1 MKKLKSILVVLF
13 LIITFVLVVFFVVTR
28 IQGSTPT
35 IFGYQI
41 LRISSGSMSPELEV
55 GDIILSEKVNDP
67 STLKTGDIITYI
79 GELGSY
85 ADKNIT
91 HKIIEGPYNV
101 DGTYY
106 MRTQGTAND
115 YIDPEISE
123 DQVLGKM
130 ICVIPILGA
139 LYNFFITPYGL
150 IVVLAFLLLL
160 FINEIF
166 NLKRTVKEPA
176 DLNQEDKK
184 DSTIPKKL

>member
-1 MKKLKSILVVLF
+1 MKKLKNILLASFLVLTFILVVC
-13 LIITFVLVVFFVVTR
+13 FVVTR
-28 IQGSTPT
+28 IQGSTPR

-55 GDIILSEKVNDP
+55 GDIILS
-67 STLKTGDIITYI
+67 KTVKDASALEVGDVITYV

-91 HKIIEGPYNV
+91 HKIIEGPYDI

-106 MRTQGTAND
+106 MRTKGVAND

-130 ICVIPILGA
+130 VCVIPILGA

-150 IVVLAFLLLL
+150 IVVLALLALL
-160 FINEIF
+160 FFNEII
-166 NLKRTVKEPA
+166 NLKKAVKNSDSSDDAKE
-176 DLNQEDKK
+176 LLTED
-184 DSTIPKKL
+184 SEF